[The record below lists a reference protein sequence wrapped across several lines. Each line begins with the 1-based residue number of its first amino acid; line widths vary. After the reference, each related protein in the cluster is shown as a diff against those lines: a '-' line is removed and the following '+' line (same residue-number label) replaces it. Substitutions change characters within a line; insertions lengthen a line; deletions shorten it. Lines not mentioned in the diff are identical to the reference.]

1 MEVEKYLLLNATTQN
16 EAQSS
21 VPLIFSPTVLKVGV
35 QDNLVQESGTL
46 ENDDNVVGVDL
57 DRQGSPQVM
66 LM

>member
-1 MEVEKYLLLNATTQN
+1 MLQHRIFT
-16 EAQSS
+16 QSS

-46 ENDDNVVGVDL
+46 ENDDNVVGVDP